1 MPFSAREIIAALILG
16 GFAIMANMLALV
28 IVGQINEKV
37 PANERLSYFGWDS
50 RIRKL
55 HKHLYPK
62 SKLVLFFDLCGIL
75 MVACI
80 PIVLWSMGFFN
91 RR

>member
-1 MPFSAREIIAALILG
+1 MPFSVRTLIVIAIGA
-16 GFAIMANMLALV
+16 GFAVMGNMLALV
-28 IVGQINEKV
+28 IIGQINEKV
-37 PANERLSYFGWDS
+37 PENERLSYFRWGLG
-50 RIRKL
+50 IRKL

-75 MVACI
+75 MVACF
-80 PIVLWSMGFFN
+80 PILLWSMGFFD